1 MSNPLATTFAG
12 IPFKNPVTTASGTFG
27 FGDEYANFYDLT
39 ELGGLCTKG
48 LTLEPRLGN
57 KGQRLYETP
66 SGLINS
72 IGLENPGI
80 DHFVERIW
88 PHLKTLPSVTI
99 ANVSGSD
106 ENSYLEALR
115 RLNAIDVP
123 LIELNI
129 SCPNVKAGGM
139 AYGTSPDSAAN
150 LTAKAVAVS
159 RHPIMVK
166 LTPNV
171 SDIVSIA
178 KACEEAGA
186 VGLSLIN
193 TIQAMAVDVHQKKIV
208 FDNIYAGLSGPAVF
222 PIALRM
228 VHQVCKAVDIP
239 VMGVG
244 GIATWE
250 DALAMM
256 MVGATCIQVGVMNFI
271 DPYRPIKIIE
281 GLKNYCEEEG
291 LKSIEEIR
299 GILL

>member
-1 MSNPLATTFAG
+1 MSNPLATIFAG

-27 FGDEYANFYDLT
+27 FGDEYANFYDLA

-48 LTLEPRLGN
+48 LTLEPRSGN

-66 SGLINS
+66 SGLMNS

-80 DHFVERIW
+80 DHFVHTIW
-88 PHLKTLPSVTI
+88 PHLQTLPSVTI

-115 RLNAIDVP
+115 QLNTIDVP

-139 AYGTSPDSAAN
+139 AYGTSPKSAAE

-159 RHPIMVK
+159 RHPVMVK

-171 SDIVSIA
+171 TDIAAVA

-186 VGLSLIN
+186 AGLSLIN
-193 TIQAMAVDVHQKKIV
+193 TVQAMAVDVHKKKII

-228 VHQVCKAVDIP
+228 VHQVCKAVSIP
-239 VMGVG
+239 VMGAG

-250 DALAMM
+250 DALAMI
-256 MVGATCIQVGVMNFI
+256 MVGATCVQVGVMNFI

-281 GLKNYCEEEG
+281 GLENYCKEEG
-291 LKSIEEIR
+291 LNNIDDIR
-299 GILL
+299 GIFL